1 MATNRYF
8 VLAINIANHH
18 TSTSLT
24 EGDHFCCD
32 MNPAFSWCSHV
43 GLGLISVGNLNRS
56 LGGLVVHLVSPLK
69 TPNIAP
75 HEKVKFFSMF
85 G

>member
-1 MATNRYF
+1 MATKRFF
-8 VLAINIANHH
+8 VFGINIANHH
-18 TSTSLT
+18 TSISLT
-24 EGDHFCCD
+24 EGDHFCCE
-32 MNPAFSWCSHV
+32 MNSAFSRCLLAGV
-43 GLGLISVGNLNRS
+43 GLISVGNLDRY

-75 HEKVKFFSMF
+75 HEKVRFFSMF